1 MTMIREHMTTTQKA
15 AGHPRPQHAD
25 RYVGARLREYRIM
38 LGMTQQQLARLI
50 GITCQQEHK
59 YEKGINRIGAGRLY
73 QIARVLGV
81 DIGYFYEGLQSER
94 RFVPTTLQRMLLELS
109 RNFLK
114 ISKQEHREVL
124 ADLARALAEPH
135 EGAMAA

>member
-1 MTMIREHMTTTQKA
+1 
-15 AGHPRPQHAD
+15 
-25 RYVGARLREYRIM
+25 
-38 LGMTQQQLARLI
+38 
-50 GITCQQEHK
+50 
-59 YEKGINRIGAGRLY
+59 
-73 QIARVLGV
+73 
-81 DIGYFYEGLQSER
+81 
-94 RFVPTTLQRMLLELS
+94 MLLELS